1 MESFSER
8 KDLMEETTDIS
19 ENMKKK
25 LIDFSVDFCE
35 GIPGS
40 LVVISDIFYLLRCS
54 NISENNERLSNLLM
68 EKLVERNINI
78 ELGSDQTS
86 LHNPWAGGYYPVGI
100 SFEDANNM
108 MANNPQQFKKEVQK
122 TLVRHT
128 NAINT

>member
-1 MESFSER
+1 MSS
-8 KDLMEETTDIS
+8 LAETTDIS

-68 EKLVERNINI
+68 EKLVERKLHGSKLWELYKNKHNENI
-78 ELGSDQTS
+78 
-86 LHNPWAGGYYPVGI
+86 
-100 SFEDANNM
+100 
-108 MANNPQQFKKEVQK
+108 
-122 TLVRHT
+122 
-128 NAINT
+128 INTLNDVLELDL